1 MTSWSDAFVPYGP
14 GRRTEPG
21 ALEDSALAAALATY
35 KRQVAKRY
43 RILEPEG
50 LERSLPA
57 GQLFIST
64 KVDGELWFL
73 VKRGGEVALCAYN
86 GRVLQGIPATDEAAA
101 LLASA
106 GDCLIAGE
114 LIAVLGGDGRPR
126 CHHVS
131 KALADPASASAL
143 SFQAF
148 DLLEDQGASW
158 QGRPYAQ
165 RLARLT
171 ELLGKGTKARVVVTT
186 QGDAAAAAG
195 CYREWVATQKFEGL
209 VVRSEQGVTFKVKPT
224 FTLDAVV
231 LAYGE
236 RVEGA
241 VSQVRE
247 LTVGLLRDD
256 GSWHIL
262 GSVGGGF
269 TEDDRVAW
277 HKRLSA
283 MEVPSSFRLANREG
297 TLCRFVEPKVVV
309 EVRCHDLTDTDSS
322 DLPVQ
327 RMTLRYEAGK
337 GYSPVAP
344 LPIGSMIFPVFQRE
358 RADKVPDVGCVGLDQ
373 VYARLP
379 FEARFQTASAEQR
392 PAAEVVRRGV
402 FTKVTKEQTAVRKYV
417 AIATHKANDPAYPP
431 FVVHFTDYSA
441 GRAEP
446 LKTSIRVASSAEKLE
461 RHIQAWLE
469 ENVKRGWSEVK
480 AGEPVPAAPGEAGQ
494 GAPAEPAPAKPTKPR
509 ARAKKEKASA

>member
-1 MTSWSDAFVPYGP
+1 MTTFSDAFVPYGP
-14 GRRTEPG
+14 GKRAEPG
-21 ALEDSALAAALATY
+21 ALKDAALAASLAAY

-43 RILEPEG
+43 RILEPQG
-50 LERSLPA
+50 LERALPA
-57 GQLFIST
+57 GQLFISA

-73 VKRGGEVALCAYN
+73 AKRGGEVALCAYN
-86 GRVLQGIPATDEAAA
+86 GRVLQGAPVTDEASA
-101 LLASA
+101 LLAA
-106 GDCLIAGE
+106 TGDCLIAGE
-114 LIAVLGGDGRPR
+114 LFATLSDEGRPR

-131 KALADPASASAL
+131 KALADGASAGAL
-143 SFQAF
+143 NFQAF

-171 ELLGKGTKARVVVTT
+171 ELLGKGKKAGVVVTT

-241 VSQVRE
+241 VTQVRE

-277 HKRLSA
+277 HQRLSA

-322 DLPVQ
+322 DLPVH
-327 RMTLRYEAGK
+327 RMTLRFEAGK

-358 RADKVPDVGCVGLDQ
+358 RADKLPDVGSVGLDQ

-379 FEARFQTASAEQR
+379 FEARFQSASAEQR
-392 PAAEVVRRGV
+392 PAAEVIRRGV
-402 FTKVTKEQTAVRKYV
+402 FTKVTKEQTAVRKFV
-417 AIATHKANDPAYPP
+417 AVATHKANDPAYPP

-446 LKTSIRVASSAEKLE
+446 LKTAIRVASTREKLD
-461 RHIQAWLE
+461 RHVQGWLE
-469 ENVKRGWSEVK
+469 ENVKRGWAEVK
-480 AGEPVPAAPGEAGQ
+480 VGEA
-494 GAPAEPAPAKPTKPR
+494 AAATPATPAPAPAKPKGRP
-509 ARAKKEKASA
+509 KKASA